1 MNSSTKNTKFASM
14 KPIQLMTYRY
24 GSTLPPLPGESLPNS
39 SELFQVYGQTP
50 GYAPVLIVA
59 YIDRK
64 PVAKLMAVIRR
75 SVRFFPPSI
84 IKRCEI
90 FGTGEYF
97 DHSHSPEELFGMML
111 EHLTGEVLKDCFLIE
126 VRNLPKSLFGYK
138 HFRRNGYF
146 PVNWIRVYN
155 SLHSL
160 SPEERIESKRMR
172 HINRAL
178 KQGVT
183 LKEAETEAELDAF
196 LQMLRRNY
204 SSKIRKH
211 FPDLQLF
218 RLLSEQHPGMKSA
231 KIFLVLYGKKVIGGS
246 FCMYS
251 EDRAYLCFTGGL
263 RKTYA
268 WLHPG
273 VMAVWA
279 ALTDAHRQG
288 CSHFEFVDAGL
299 PFRKV
304 GYRNFILSF
313 GGKQVSTRRWFRFRW
328 KWLNRLARWLYR

>member
-1 MNSSTKNTKFASM
+1 MNSSTKNPKFAFM
-14 KPIQLMTYRY
+14 KPIQLMTYRR
-24 GSTLPPLPGESLPNS
+24 GSTLPPLPGESLANS
-39 SELFQVYGQTP
+39 SELFEVYGQTP
-50 GYAPVLIVA
+50 GYAPLLVVA
-59 YIDRK
+59 FLDGT

-75 SVRFFPPSI
+75 SARLFPPSI
-84 IKRCEI
+84 IKRCEL

-97 DHSHSPEELFGMML
+97 DDTLPQDELFGTML
-111 EHLTGEVLKDCFLIE
+111 KHLTTEVLKECFLVE
-126 VRNLPKSLFGYK
+126 VRNLPTALFGYK

-146 PVNWIRVYN
+146 PINWIRVYN

-160 SPEERIESKRMR
+160 PPEKRIEPKRMR
-172 HINRAL
+172 QIKRAL
-178 KQGVT
+178 SQGVI
-183 LKEAETEAELDAF
+183 LKEAGTEAEQDAF

-204 SSKIRKH
+204 SSKVRKH

-218 RLLSEQHPGMKSA
+218 RLLRQRHPSIKSA

-273 VMAVWA
+273 VLAVWEA
-279 ALTDAHRQG
+279 ITDAHREG
-288 CSHFEFVDAGL
+288 YAHFEFVDAGL
-299 PFRKV
+299 PFHKV
-304 GYRNFILSF
+304 GYRNLILSF
-313 GGKQVSTRRWFRFRW
+313 GGKQVSTRRWFLFRW
-328 KWLNRLARWLYR
+328 RWLNRLAGWFYR

>member
-1 MNSSTKNTKFASM
+1 M
-14 KPIQLMTYRY
+14 KPIRLMTYHS
-24 GSTLPPLPGESLPNS
+24 GSTLPLLPEHSLPNS
-39 SELFQVYGQTP
+39 SELFHIYEQTP

-59 YIDRK
+59 SIDEK
-64 PVAKLMAVIRR
+64 PIAKLLAVIRR
-75 SVRFFPPSI
+75 SVRYFPPSI
-84 IKRCEI
+84 IKRCEL

-97 DHSHSPEELFGMML
+97 EPSLPKDELFGLML
-111 EHLTGEVLKDCFLIE
+111 EHLTKEVQEKCFLIE
-126 VRNLPKSLFGYK
+126 IRNLPTALFAYK
-138 HFRRNGYF
+138 HFRDNGYF
-146 PVNWIRVYN
+146 PINWLRVYN

-160 SPEERIESKRMR
+160 KPEKRVEASR
-172 HINRAL
+172 YRQINKAF

-183 LKEAETEAELDAF
+183 IKTAETEMETDAF
-196 LQMLRRNY
+196 LRMLRRNY

-211 FPDLQLF
+211 FPDLHLFQL
-218 RLLSEQHPGMKSA
+218 LTQMESKNENGKV
-231 KIFLVLYGKKVIGGS
+231 FLVKYKNRIIGGS

-251 EDRAYLCFTGGL
+251 ADTAYLCFSGGL

-279 ALTDAHRQG
+279 AITYAHQQG
-288 CSHFEFVDAGL
+288 YSHFEFVDAGL
-299 PFRKV
+299 PFKKT

-328 KWLNRLARWLYR
+328 KWLNRLFQWMYR

>member
-1 MNSSTKNTKFASM
+1 M
-14 KPIQLMTYRY
+14 
-24 GSTLPPLPGESLPNS
+24 
-39 SELFQVYGQTP
+39 V
-50 GYAPVLIVA
+50 
-59 YIDRK
+59 
-64 PVAKLMAVIRR
+64 
-75 SVRFFPPSI
+75 
-84 IKRCEI
+84 
-90 FGTGEYF
+90 
-97 DHSHSPEELFGMML
+97 
-111 EHLTGEVLKDCFLIE
+111 
-126 VRNLPKSLFGYK
+126 
-138 HFRRNGYF
+138 
-146 PVNWIRVYN
+146 
-155 SLHSL
+155 
-160 SPEERIESKRMR
+160 
-172 HINRAL
+172 
-178 KQGVT
+178 
-183 LKEAETEAELDAF
+183 
-196 LQMLRRNY
+196 
-204 SSKIRKH
+204 RKH